1 MLLDLQSWGLGMKTH
16 EQIYALLSIFS
27 SLATQNWKEHKK
39 MRTHFLAFLSRNIPG
54 GQIPIQLWAHHTK
67 LKGDEKDIFFLSPW
81 GSCGAKQVKP
91 KGDKKNNCFFLSP
104 WCFLYKPAWCT
115 FKSLFG
121 KYLAYTSSRQD
132 LKVQQPSEKHVSKK
146 CLQPRNSPGKAP
158 S

>member
-67 LKGDEKDIFFLSPW
+67 LKGDEKDIFFLVTMGFLW
-81 GSCGAKQVKP
+81 GETGETQRWQEKQL
-91 KGDKKNNCFFLSP
+91 FFLVTLV
-104 WCFLYKPAWCT
+104 FFVQTGLV
-115 FKSLFG
+115 
-121 KYLAYTSSRQD
+121 YL
-132 LKVQQPSEKHVSKK
+132 
-146 CLQPRNSPGKAP
+146 
-158 S
+158 